1 MNLKSTTNMTKE
13 ELSKYLESA
22 INTPCTFDDKALDKF
37 ANTTNQQSPYCKF
50 KAKSDFYSL
59 IFLLTVIFI
68 VSVYG
73 AITKN
78 MELYVGIPI
87 AFVSLLGFF
96 IVLKNKK
103 RF

>member
-1 MNLKSTTNMTKE
+1 MSLKSATNITE
-13 ELSKYLESA
+13 EEFYK
-22 INTPCTFDDKALDKF
+22 
-37 ANTTNQQSPYCKF
+37 SPYYKF

-59 IFLLTVIFI
+59 IFLFTVIFI
-68 VSVYG
+68 ASVFG

-96 IVLKNKK
+96 IILKEKK